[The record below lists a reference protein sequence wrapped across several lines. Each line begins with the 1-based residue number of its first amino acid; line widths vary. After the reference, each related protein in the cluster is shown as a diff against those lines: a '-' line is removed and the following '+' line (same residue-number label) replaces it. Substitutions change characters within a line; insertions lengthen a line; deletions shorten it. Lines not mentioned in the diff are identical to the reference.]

1 MEENK
6 IKEADIQFIDSY
18 VKDSYFRIHNRP
30 EKNKSE
36 IQVELEIRMSE
47 IKKINEDSL
56 GASIILIQNISLI
69 NKENK
74 EHTVELGVQML
85 GQFTGKNLN
94 EEQFIERLKYN
105 GAPLLSQLIRSYVI
119 TMTSVGG
126 IEPIRVPMI
135 NFTEVFKNEPN
146 K

>member
-6 IKEADIQFIDSY
+6 IKEADIQLIDNY
-18 VKDSYFRIHNRP
+18 VKDSYFRIHKKP
-30 EKNKSE
+30 EKNKCE

-47 IKKINEDSL
+47 IKKVNEDGL
-56 GASIILIQNISLI
+56 GASIILIQNINLI
-69 NKENK
+69 NKESK
-74 EHTVELGVQML
+74 EHVVELGVQML
-85 GQFTGKNLN
+85 GQFKGKNLN

-105 GAPLLSQLIRSYVI
+105 GAPLLSQLIRSYII

-126 IEPIRVPMI
+126 IEPIRIPMI
-135 NFTEVFKNEPN
+135 NFVEVFKNEAD